1 MTIKQDYD
9 LFTDV
14 WRLYR
19 KYSEQPVINWDVV
32 VEEVDTLQARYKTV
46 LCKDLLLA
54 ALYELERKD
63 KDEERRNEN

>member
-1 MTIKQDYD
+1 MAIKQEYE
-9 LFTDV
+9 LFTAV

-19 KYSEQPVINWDVV
+19 KYSEQPVIDWDKV

-54 ALYELERKD
+54 ALCELERKD